1 MAAALDELSRHIG
14 HGTSTE
20 HESHCCFFGFLVRLF
35 RTKKEMSDLSATAKL
50 TICTDFVKS
59 APPGEVNEVLK
70 CMRRAPPALVGS
82 HPCIRP
88 SVCVAAAVKSL
99 AGALDPSAE
108 AAMRHDYNIDQMLV
122 AGAQDGSHKLL
133 ICACSEIDSTH
144 YIDPVARKAMRPSE
158 RRLSLCHQ
166 QGKRQS
172 CSCRLLRSTT
182 QLHK

>member
-1 MAAALDELSRHIG
+1 
-14 HGTSTE
+14 
-20 HESHCCFFGFLVRLF
+20 
-35 RTKKEMSDLSATAKL
+35 MSDLSATAKL

-158 RRLSLCHQ
+158 HRLSLCHQ